1 MPLNRGITFNASV
14 GQSGGGRF
22 GDVQVVA
29 GIAEYNP
36 RRRFAGAA
44 RDRDRG
50 RLPRRQHR
58 LEPLDRRPAGPALLG
73 RYHHME
79 AVGLSYVIDQGGAV
93 GSELCPMA
101 GDGSYISRLG
111 WHRSGNGER
120 GGGKEGSE
128 LFFHRVKP
136 VADDTRITRIL
147 LEETGPS
154 REKQ

>member
-1 MPLNRGITFNASV
+1 MPLNRGITFNASL

-22 GDVQVVA
+22 VDVQVVA

-73 RYHHME
+73 RYHHMK
-79 AVGLSYVIDQGGAV
+79 AVGLVYVIDQGRVVGPSFVQWPVTGAISAAWAV
-93 GSELCPMA
+93 TAPATTKAPAARRVLISFFIGLC
-101 GDGSYISRLG
+101 
-111 WHRSGNGER
+111 
-120 GGGKEGSE
+120 
-128 LFFHRVKP
+128 LFQRIRVY
-136 VADDTRITRIL
+136 TRIL
-147 LEETGPS
+147 
-154 REKQ
+154 RKR